1 MRRGI
6 RVKGVAVFEVDKD
19 HSVVLLE
26 LQSIGLNTVVRRK
39 SNLIRVALNAVAEI
53 ERYIK
58 SRSDDIGRRK
68 EYIMVV
74 GRKRRQYLVCIMYMS
89 LKAPWRVKYVTLVSY
104 VPGIL
109 KRMSIRLEN
118 MGWRRM
124 LLFEYAKRFL
134 TRKYY

>member
-19 HSVVLLE
+19 HSVVMLE
-26 LQSIGLNTVVRRK
+26 LQSIGLNTVVKRK
-39 SNLIRVALNAVAEI
+39 SNLIRVALNAIAEI
-53 ERYIK
+53 ERYVK
-58 SRSDDIGRRK
+58 SRASDVGRRK

-74 GRKRRQYLVCIMYMS
+74 GRKRRQYLVCIMYMY
-89 LKAPWRVKYVTLVSY
+89 LKAPWRVKFVILVSFA
-104 VPGIL
+104 PGIL